1 MKAILNDSLFCKNF
15 NVIQDTIFIY
25 NNSDKKID
33 TLPFTLDNEK
43 KIVIVKN
50 GMPSFKKRNIIIL
63 YKISKK
69 LNCRTF
75 YFLKTS
81 NNAVLIYKAKR
92 RGFRTYVNILAQGAF

>member
-1 MKAILNDSLFCKNF
+1 MKAIINDSLFCENF
-15 NVIQDTIFIY
+15 NLIQDTIFIY

-33 TLPFTLDNEK
+33 TLPFLLDNKEK
-43 KIVIVKN
+43 VVIIKN
-50 GMPSFKKRNIIIL
+50 GTPLLKKRNIITV

-75 YFLKTS
+75 YFLKSS

-92 RGFRTYVNILAQGAF
+92 RGFKTYINLLAKGAF